1 MIVGIGV
8 DTVELARF
16 ARALQR
22 APRLRERLFTP
33 AERERSLA
41 SLGARFA
48 AREAAVKALGGIGSL
63 SFLDFEVESGPAGR
77 PEFALSPALRLHLA
91 SVGVDHL
98 HLSLTHERTTATAFV
113 IAERAAPAGALA

>member
-48 AREAAVKALGGIGSL
+48 AREAAVKALGGIGPL

-77 PEFALSPALRLHLA
+77 PQFALTPALRAHLED
-91 SVGVDHL
+91 VGVDHL

-113 IAERAAPAGALA
+113 IAERAVSAGGSS